1 MTSTED
7 DDGNKKYHLYEY
19 LGEGEEEDTEDYTTR
34 DEKDI
39 PFNPKKMRLDDVLN
53 TDYQVTDEE
62 LLDYEAAEASGNGEP
77 LKLEEFKEFRNRR
90 EMQEELIKKEI
101 AQRVGER
108 GGTSYEATKEFK
120 LYKIKF
126 VRETIRKM
134 MALYES
140 HRRYLYRITNEGQPI
155 EAGADNGEEAKY
167 YTKFLYL
174 YRGGIREMQKE
185 LRRREEELRREF
197 SQ

>member
-1 MTSTED
+1 MNSISNNQNNGKNTELKNEN
-7 DDGNKKYHLYEY
+7 NKGVIRLSEV
-19 LGEGEEEDTEDYTTR
+19 TTR

-39 PFNPKKMRLDDVLN
+39 PFNPKKMRLNDVLN

-62 LLDYEAAEASGNGEP
+62 LLDYEAVEASGNGEP

-140 HRRYLYRITNEGQPI
+140 HRCYLS
-155 EAGADNGEEAKY
+155 DN
-167 YTKFLYL
+167 
-174 YRGGIREMQKE
+174 Q
-185 LRRREEELRREF
+185 
-197 SQ
+197 

>member
-1 MTSTED
+1 LTSTED

-19 LGEGEEEDTEDYTTR
+19 LGEGEEEEDTEDYTTR

-90 EMQEELIKKEI
+90 EIHEELIKKEI
-101 AQRVGER
+101 AQRVGKREVR
-108 GGTSYEATKEFK
+108 PMKRQRSSNC
-120 LYKIKF
+120 IK
-126 VRETIRKM
+126 
-134 MALYES
+134 
-140 HRRYLYRITNEGQPI
+140 
-155 EAGADNGEEAKY
+155 
-167 YTKFLYL
+167 
-174 YRGGIREMQKE
+174 
-185 LRRREEELRREF
+185 
-197 SQ
+197 